1 MACDGGFLHEQILG
15 ARAYFGGERRSQD
28 ELAPPPAKAPPLDQ
42 PASRCWRR
50 MLGWSSTPGGR
61 APALGETK
69 PPTLEQ
75 LRPQIRW
82 TQKHPLARPKGF
94 EVHFAEPVFNGR
106 GQIDQDQIT
115 IEPALKGRF
124 SRRDALTLEYL
135 FSEPVSVDA
144 VYTVRVKALQKTR
157 WKTIKAAGAP
167 ITASLKSPQFLFYD
181 STVMRTP
188 RFQLILSASAPIKRQ
203 ALLDR
208 LEITADGVPIPID
221 ASRPRVVAFMNDEE
235 QAVIQLSPV
244 YKLANVIAV
253 DVKPGVS
260 ARDSDA
266 VAPGFAQVHNRHNGK
281 RTITIKGVH
290 ATASADG
297 FGVDIICHD
306 IGRARWFYHRDM
318 RRGFRVGHRCL
329 PSQDS
334 ASLIS
339 VSPPVDFRVVPGRGG
354 FRLLGDF
361 RRGSYRVKLHAGLV
375 TVDEG
380 FLQSDHVSIVRVGPG
395 PSTSSLSSRGVTCQ
409 RLAGRP

>member
-1 MACDGGFLHEQILG
+1 MVEHAQVVD
-15 ARAYFGGERRSQD
+15 
-28 ELAPPPAKAPPLDQ
+28 
-42 PASRCWRR
+42 
-50 MLGWSSTPGGR
+50 

-124 SRRDALTLEYL
+124 SRRNALTLEYL

-235 QAVIQLSPV
+235 QAVIQLQ
-244 YKLANVIAV
+244 L
-253 DVKPGVS
+253 D
-260 ARDSDA
+260 D
-266 VAPGFAQVHNRHNGK
+266 
-281 RTITIKGVH
+281 
-290 ATASADG
+290 
-297 FGVDIICHD
+297 
-306 IGRARWFYHRDM
+306 
-318 RRGFRVGHRCL
+318 
-329 PSQDS
+329 
-334 ASLIS
+334 
-339 VSPPVDFRVVPGRGG
+339 
-354 FRLLGDF
+354 RLLFVVHKRHHTGAACVDRDRDPVGSDLEPVEQGLALDRGAGAQDQLEARGPHH
-361 RRGSYRVKLHAGLV
+361 RRVIK
-375 TVDEG
+375 
-380 FLQSDHVSIVRVGPG
+380 
-395 PSTSSLSSRGVTCQ
+395 
-409 RLAGRP
+409 